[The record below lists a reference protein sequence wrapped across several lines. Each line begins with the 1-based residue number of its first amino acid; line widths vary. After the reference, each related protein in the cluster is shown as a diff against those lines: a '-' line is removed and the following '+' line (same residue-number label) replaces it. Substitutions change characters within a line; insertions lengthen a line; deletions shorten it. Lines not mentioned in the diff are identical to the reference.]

1 MDSPEGHLPISAIA
15 TGHTADTPAMKQESH
30 LQNEPLHIEEPTQHP
45 HQEIAQQPDT
55 PPVDEVAQRKLIED
69 MLRAEAAQAMAAEN
83 PAPRDIPME
92 MPVAPPPEPD
102 SILNVPPPKK
112 NFVVGILTG
121 VKDGVVHLFEGLKK
135 LLFSKKA
142 EKPPKPTSFKNIQKP
157 GAPVSFKQQPA
168 GA

>member
-1 MDSPEGHLPISAIA
+1 MDSPEAHPPVLAQSAEHTTELPVVRQE
-15 TGHTADTPAMKQESH
+15 TPPV
-30 LQNEPLHIEEPTQHP
+30 NEPLHMEEKQTVP

-157 GAPVSFKQQPA
+157 GTPVSFKQQPA